1 MPIGSDYSL
10 IGFRTAN
17 LRRKNEITKHFPEKI
32 NFVTAIIPETISKA
46 ATPAADGRG

>member
-1 MPIGSDYSL
+1 MITSL
-10 IGFRTAN
+10 SEFRTAN
-17 LRRKNEITKHFPEKI
+17 LRRKNETAKHFAEKI